1 MKKDGNCIV
10 QAVLDQL
17 SMKTDEVVE
26 KYSSIYLRRQVVN
39 YACNNLDIL
48 REFLETNIRQLYGQ
62 GEEGVGPF
70 SLASYFK
77 NILED
82 KAWGDVIFMHL
93 LASMWGVRISVVRS
107 DNLTEIKYRHQGPLK
122 EVCLGLL
129 YNGKEEG
136 GALLTSCQR
145 GWAVS

>member
-1 MKKDGNCIV
+1 MKQDGNCIV

-39 YACNNLDIL
+39 HACNNLDIL

-70 SLASYFK
+70 SLASYLE

-82 KAWGDVIFMHL
+82 KAWGDVIFMYL

-107 DNLTEIKYRHQGPLK
+107 DNLTEIKYKKSRSFERSVPRLAVQW
-122 EVCLGLL
+122 
-129 YNGKEEG
+129 EG
-136 GALLTSCQR
+136 G
-145 GWAVS
+145 G